1 MTQGNDKKALGRV
14 ALKRTGELA
23 EDPAAELEALQTLS
37 EQYGVPG
44 IDLNQVCIRL
54 DDLELLP
61 REIAERR
68 LILPV
73 LVRDDRVFV
82 AMTNPSDK
90 KVVDELEFVT
100 GKRVFPYVALQAALV
115 RVIAS
120 AYDGKARGESFYV
133 GPLCPIEIQ
142 RKMGA
147 LQADEADDQEPPM
160 PPPRGGGFVSA
171 PVAPPPLGQ
180 RPSTAPQAPSFS
192 AQPSARN
199 QTAMLLPTQTGRPQ
213 SSATNARP
221 GSSPGERPGSSPG
234 EHRSSSAMRAAPPVG
249 RSVSPSALPPPMFP
263 AARSPE
269 PAVNAGDD
277 DTAQLSYT
285 GFGDMNPELSVVAEL
300 PTGQPGS
307 RSTAGA
313 TGKTVLLVDDEPDI
327 RKLLARVL
335 SGKGLRV
342 IEADRGLEALRLVKA
357 HMPDLLVLDAMLPE
371 VHGFE
376 IARRVKG
383 SAKYSHIPIVM
394 ISAVYKGWRF
404 AEDARTS
411 YGVEA
416 YIEKPFRINDVV
428 SAVEK
433 ALAGARGPG
442 TVAPT
447 AIPQM
452 SLPSAASAA
461 PPAPPA
467 PEAGRAPST
476 APAGPLAASRAPRDP
491 NALSREAEHY
501 LNAGV
506 AAYQAGNIDEAI
518 EQLQRGLAIDGLA
531 FRLHFHLGLLYGK
544 KGMVYEAI
552 QELESAVEQNPRHF
566 SAIKNLAVLYQKS
579 GFRNKAV
586 EAWERALRV
595 APDEPTRASIKQH
608 LLTLL

>member
-1 MTQGNDKKALGRV
+1 
-14 ALKRTGELA
+14 
-23 EDPAAELEALQTLS
+23 
-37 EQYGVPG
+37 
-44 IDLNQVCIRL
+44 
-54 DDLELLP
+54 
-61 REIAERR
+61 
-68 LILPV
+68 
-73 LVRDDRVFV
+73 
-82 AMTNPSDK
+82 
-90 KVVDELEFVT
+90 
-100 GKRVFPYVALQAALV
+100 
-115 RVIAS
+115 
-120 AYDGKARGESFYV
+120 
-133 GPLCPIEIQ
+133 
-142 RKMGA
+142 
-147 LQADEADDQEPPM
+147 
-160 PPPRGGGFVSA
+160 
-171 PVAPPPLGQ
+171 
-180 RPSTAPQAPSFS
+180 
-192 AQPSARN
+192 
-199 QTAMLLPTQTGRPQ
+199 
-213 SSATNARP
+213 
-221 GSSPGERPGSSPG
+221 
-234 EHRSSSAMRAAPPVG
+234 
-249 RSVSPSALPPPMFP
+249 
-263 AARSPE
+263 
-269 PAVNAGDD
+269 
-277 DTAQLSYT
+277 
-285 GFGDMNPELSVVAEL
+285 
-300 PTGQPGS
+300 
-307 RSTAGA
+307 
-313 TGKTVLLVDDEPDI
+313 
-327 RKLLARVL
+327 
-335 SGKGLRV
+335 
-342 IEADRGLEALRLVKA
+342 
-357 HMPDLLVLDAMLPE
+357 

-447 AIPQM
+447 AIPQVA
-452 SLPSAASAA
+452 LPAT
-461 PPAPPA
+461 
-467 PEAGRAPST
+467 PEASRPPST
-476 APAGPLAASRAPRDP
+476 APAGPLTASRAPRDP

-595 APDEPTRASIKQH
+595 APDDPTRASIKQH